1 MNYAKIIGN
10 NLKEARKAKGYTQKE
25 IAVKMRMTQQQYS
38 RFENG
43 IFELN
48 YWQILSLFDLSQPF
62 GQKSSRLRQCSVA
75 PIPHTFTPI
84 VSSVAGM
91 TT

>member
-25 IAVKMRMTQQQYS
+25 IAVKMCMTQQQYS

-48 YWQILSLFDLSQPF
+48 YWQILSLCDLLDITPNELFDLNN
-62 GQKSSRLRQCSVA
+62 
-75 PIPHTFTPI
+75 
-84 VSSVAGM
+84 
-91 TT
+91 

>member
-48 YWQILSLFDLSQPF
+48 YWQILSLCDLLDITPNELFDLNN
-62 GQKSSRLRQCSVA
+62 
-75 PIPHTFTPI
+75 
-84 VSSVAGM
+84 
-91 TT
+91 